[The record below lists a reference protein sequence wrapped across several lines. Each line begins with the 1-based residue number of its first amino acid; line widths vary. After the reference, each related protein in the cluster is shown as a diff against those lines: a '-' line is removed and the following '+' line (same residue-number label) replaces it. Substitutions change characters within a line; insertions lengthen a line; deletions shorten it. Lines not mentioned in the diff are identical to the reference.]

1 MERLAPMD
9 IGTSATPGESGG
21 VEEKYSD
28 KSLAAILFP
37 HLSEMPPGQQH
48 PICVGSMDP
57 LCSLTDFLPGF
68 SASCASH

>member
-21 VEEKYSD
+21 VEEKRSD
-28 KSLAAILFP
+28 KPLAEILSP
-37 HLSEMPPGQQH
+37 HLPEMPPEQQH
-48 PICVGSMDP
+48 PVCVGSMDP
-57 LCSLTDFLPGF
+57 LRSLTGFLPGF